1 MGTRANDIATVFK
14 ESNLID
20 SDRIA
25 SGAISSGKIVDN
37 AVTEAKILNDAVT
50 EAKILNDAV
59 TTNKILNDAVTEDK
73 ILNDAVTTN
82 KILNDAVTG
91 DKLAN
96 DITIANDLTVTN
108 DLTISGIA
116 NTGIVSLANS
126 NAVTYDLST
135 GNVAKWNRDTS
146 PVDATNT
153 LTFSGTAGGNIDGMG
168 FTVMAFNGDD
178 DSDRSITFAGDT
190 GITVYYSDSA
200 TITWAGPNQYTLIS
214 GIVADSASV
223 LITSASLAGS
233 V

>member
-25 SGAISSGKIVDN
+25 SSAISSGKIQ
-37 AVTEAKILNDAVT
+37 
-50 EAKILNDAV
+50 
-59 TTNKILNDAVTEDK
+59 
-73 ILNDAVTTN
+73 NDAVTTN

-108 DLTISGIA
+108 DFTASGIA
-116 NTGIVSLANS
+116 KAGLVSLIDS
-126 NAVTYDLST
+126 NVVTYDLSA
-135 GNVAKWNRDTS
+135 GNVAKWDRTS

-153 LTFSGTAGGNIDGMG
+153 LTLDGTSGGTLDGMG
-168 FTVMAFNGDD
+168 FTIMAFNGDN
-178 DSDRSITFAGDT
+178 DSDRSLTFAGGT
-190 GITVYYSDSA
+190 GITVHYNDSA
-200 TITWAGPNQYTLIS
+200 TITWSGPNKHTVIS
-214 GIVADSASV
+214 GLVFDSANV
-223 LITSASLAGS
+223 LILSAGLVGS

>member
-50 EAKILNDAV
+50 E
-59 TTNKILNDAVTEDK
+59 NKILNDAVTENK

-96 DITIANDLTVTN
+96 DITIANDLTVSNNLAVTN

-168 FTVMAFNGDD
+168 FTVMAFNGDN

-214 GIVADSASV
+214 GIVFDSASV

>member
-37 AVTEAKILNDAVT
+37 AVTEN
-50 EAKILNDAV
+50 KILNDAV

-82 KILNDAVTG
+82 KILNDAVSG

-96 DITIANDLTVTN
+96 DITIANDLTVSNNLAVTN

-168 FTVMAFNGDD
+168 FTVMAFNGDN

-214 GIVADSASV
+214 GIVFDSASV

>member
-50 EAKILNDAV
+50 ENKILNDAV

-108 DLTISGIA
+108 DLTISGA
-116 NTGIVSLANS
+116 ATAGLVSLANS
-126 NAVTYDLST
+126 NAVTYDLSQ
-135 GNVAKWNRDTS
+135 GNIARWNRNTS
-146 PVDATNT
+146 PVDANNT
-153 LTFSGTAGGNIDGMG
+153 LTFSGTAGGGLDGMG
-168 FTVMAFNGDD
+168 FSVMAFNT
-178 DSDRSITFAGDT
+178 DSDRIMTFAGDT
-190 GITVYYSDSA
+190 GITVHYNDSSS
-200 TITWAGPNQYTLIS
+200 ITWAGADKYTIVS
-214 GIVADSASV
+214 GLVFDSANV
-223 LITSASLAGS
+223 LILSTSLVGS
-233 V
+233 I